1 MPGTNNAWWLRNI
14 RISRSSSF
22 LWSGKVTLH
31 GEPCQQLMHKRGT
44 ILNKKH
50 TMQYKKPPVNSTS
63 WVKKS
68 KYSLCLEFS
77 LKPGLAWAAE
87 PLTQLWFLSYFWD
100 ILNILHV
107 GLRKQIITCQQ
118 WAGLQTNCWKNKF
131 KSSHPFFSQIW
142 EPWNS
147 TLHIL
152 SSPETCKG
160 LSSDPKARLDLP
172 GRIKLLQLCHLLK
185 SSLAVTSCYAT
196 LTRGSTVPTCQTP
209 SLHVLMP

>member
-1 MPGTNNAWWLRNI
+1 MPDDWG
-14 RISRSSSF
+14 ISEFLEAAAFSGVGRSHCMENCANSWCTKGARFWIKSTQCDTKNPRK
-22 LWSGKVTLH
+22 LY
-31 GEPCQQLMHKRGT
+31 
-44 ILNKKH
+44 ILG
-50 TMQYKKPPVNSTS
+50 
-63 WVKKS
+63 KKS
-68 KYSLCLEFS
+68 IYSLCLEFS

-87 PLTQLWFLSYFWD
+87 PLIQLWFLSYFWD

-107 GLRKQIITCQQ
+107 GLREQIITCQQ

-152 SSPETCKG
+152 SSPETRKG
-160 LSSDPKARLDLP
+160 LPSDPKARLDLP